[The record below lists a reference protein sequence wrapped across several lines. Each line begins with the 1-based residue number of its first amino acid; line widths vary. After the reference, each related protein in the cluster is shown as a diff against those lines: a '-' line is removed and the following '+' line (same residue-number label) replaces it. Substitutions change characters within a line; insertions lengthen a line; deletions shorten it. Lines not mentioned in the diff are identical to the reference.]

1 MTESVLF
8 HIKNLKCAY
17 GDKSKVVLNIKELII
32 PRGKIVFILG
42 SSGSG
47 KSTLLE
53 TLGLMNNTSK
63 SGEILF
69 NSIDKGNSNLINL
82 GKIWNTGDE
91 QLNSI
96 RKDNFSFIFQQTNL
110 MENFTAY
117 ENISLSEMIKDDVKL
132 EETISKAKVLMN
144 RVGLNENE
152 VDINKMPTFLS
163 GGQRQRLSFVR
174 ALCNK
179 SNVVFCDEPTGNLD
193 ETNANELFEV
203 IREETIKGR
212 SAVIVS
218 HDINLALKH
227 ADLIIVLT
235 KNIEKKYG
243 ELLLDNIFERETWEK
258 KNEIETLQFKN
269 KIKELFSTTESS
281 SKNPDKEN
289 AKTLLNFNFAHLFRK
304 RESSSL
310 NGKTARNFFIITSIL
325 VFTFIAIGFA
335 NGSLNYMA
343 EKMNSAFVNLVT
355 FPVPADKVGT
365 KTDELIDKLDN
376 ITRKKQYAYTSVSP
390 FVSTGESTFS
400 FKLNSFT
407 KKIDTNFTKSAK
419 IRTIDLATDSNFIK
433 EEILSD
439 KNFLRG
445 SRKGFKSNN
454 EFSVI
459 VSKKFLDDFGYPSD
473 CDFIYFS
480 YVTTDTSLNQNK
492 TIYQQFPM
500 AISAVVNELP
510 GKYYM
515 LYPIGTWAALDND
528 KEKKQFSYFSEFR
541 KVRFFYKSNKQEDI
555 LSFQKELSIL
565 LKSELGSKL
574 YSLNFKNDT
583 LGYSNGAMFDIVRS
597 EEALKYTSL
606 DSLWKKISNS
616 SLFNKNKK
624 LITHIPVYQF
634 PDYEFN
640 STYQQIAIY
649 FEKLDLIEDF
659 DNEFLRKENE
669 KGEEQTDNF
678 QIDMSKVKEKKNY
691 LFLSKVAIITS
702 FFLVFFS
709 TSAISLFVY
718 FLLSAHLNKVKMNIG
733 TFLAIGLSAKKVR
746 RIYFSII
753 LKFILSALIISAA
766 LSFVLGELINFIIKT
781 NVKTDDGMKYFVF
794 FDWITAATFFIVLI
808 ISLIVSRFTIR
819 NILFKSPGDLVYNR

>member
-1 MTESVLF
+1 
-8 HIKNLKCAY
+8 
-17 GDKSKVVLNIKELII
+17 
-32 PRGKIVFILG
+32 
-42 SSGSG
+42 
-47 KSTLLE
+47 
-53 TLGLMNNTSK
+53 
-63 SGEILF
+63 
-69 NSIDKGNSNLINL
+69 
-82 GKIWNTGDE
+82 
-91 QLNSI
+91 
-96 RKDNFSFIFQQTNL
+96 
-110 MENFTAY
+110 
-117 ENISLSEMIKDDVKL
+117 
-132 EETISKAKVLMN
+132 
-144 RVGLNENE
+144 
-152 VDINKMPTFLS
+152 
-163 GGQRQRLSFVR
+163 
-174 ALCNK
+174 
-179 SNVVFCDEPTGNLD
+179 
-193 ETNANELFEV
+193 
-203 IREETIKGR
+203 
-212 SAVIVS
+212 
-218 HDINLALKH
+218 
-227 ADLIIVLT
+227 
-235 KNIEKKYG
+235 
-243 ELLLDNIFERETWEK
+243 
-258 KNEIETLQFKN
+258 
-269 KIKELFSTTESS
+269 
-281 SKNPDKEN
+281 
-289 AKTLLNFNFAHLFRK
+289 
-304 RESSSL
+304 
-310 NGKTARNFFIITSIL
+310 
-325 VFTFIAIGFA
+325 
-335 NGSLNYMA
+335 
-343 EKMNSAFVNLVT
+343 
-355 FPVPADKVGT
+355 
-365 KTDELIDKLDN
+365 
-376 ITRKKQYAYTSVSP
+376 
-390 FVSTGESTFS
+390 
-400 FKLNSFT
+400 
-407 KKIDTNFTKSAK
+407 
-419 IRTIDLATDSNFIK
+419 
-433 EEILSD
+433 
-439 KNFLRG
+439 
-445 SRKGFKSNN
+445 
-454 EFSVI
+454 
-459 VSKKFLDDFGYPSD
+459 
-473 CDFIYFS
+473 
-480 YVTTDTSLNQNK
+480 
-492 TIYQQFPM
+492 M

-541 KVRFFYKSNKQEDI
+541 KVRFFYKSNKQDDI